1 MSVPEPQVLFRD
13 AFADPAFGARWTL
26 HDLATRQ
33 GPAQWSV
40 RAGVLRQTANCY
52 TPNSWRGTMLLA
64 RDTVEPPYKVTA
76 IVRSDDGDR
85 MGLAFGAT
93 SEEQAHLFWL
103 SATLRSRTL
112 SEVRGASERFL
123 ARDQPGYQLAR
134 WTELAVTVTADRI
147 LATVDGEL
155 ALDVPAG
162 RPLAGRAGL
171 YAHANKGLEVRSF
184 ELARAIGA
192 STEPVRVP
200 WMVDDNQRR
209 TVLSLSN
216 VTREPVWVRME
227 ALEQSGQPVRFS
239 ELQGLEGDGPWRRL
253 APRASALCRLGGAST
268 PSGHGFVEL
277 SWRSQDPTMRRPLLV
292 SARVEDAVGV
302 GFALPVSG

>member
-1 MSVPEPQVLFRD
+1 MSVPEPVVLFRD

-64 RDTVEPPYKVTA
+64 RQPVEPPYRVSA
-76 IVRSDDGDR
+76 LVRSDDGDR
-85 MGLAFGAT
+85 MGLVFGSSDEDT
-93 SEEQAHLFWL
+93 AHLFWL

-112 SEVRGASERFL
+112 SMVRGASETFL
-123 ARDQPGYQLAR
+123 ARDTPGYQLAR
-134 WTELAVTVTADRI
+134 WTELAVTVTSDRI
-147 LATVDGEL
+147 VATVDGEV
-155 ALDVPAG
+155 ALDVPADH
-162 RPLAGRAGL
+162 PLAGRAGL

-184 ELARAIGA
+184 ELARAVGT
-192 STEPVRVP
+192 SKVPVRVP

-216 VTREPVWVRME
+216 VSHEPVWVRLD

-239 ELQGLEGDGPWRRL
+239 ELQGLDGDGPWRKL
-253 APRASALCRLGGAST
+253 GPRASALCRLGGSST

-277 SWRSQDPTMRRPLLV
+277 SWRAANPTLSAPLLV

-302 GFALPVSG
+302 GFALPVSA